1 MPFSSP
7 VFPLPYPTHL
17 QHWVCSSIDFPSSSR
32 PAAYSR
38 EHVCAHTEH
47 TSPWSSRHWLSP
59 TSLSLVSFF
68 SHSLAWPFL
77 LWSFSSNYS
86 LALPP
91 TSKRLY
97 ISPNRKSRLWGMTF
111 STSCSL
117 YPQTCSYLLLKSTCF
132 PLVLRKKG
140 LFNCSWLIYSN
151 FLPDSLEHF
160 IISHS

>member
-77 LWSFSSNYS
+77 LWSSSSNYS

-111 STSCSL
+111 FYFLFPISTNL
-117 YPQTCSYLLLKSTCF
+117 FLFAFKIHLLSFGLKE
-132 PLVLRKKG
+132 KG
-140 LFNCSWLIYSN
+140 PFQLFMINL
-151 FLPDSLEHF
+151 F
-160 IISHS
+160 